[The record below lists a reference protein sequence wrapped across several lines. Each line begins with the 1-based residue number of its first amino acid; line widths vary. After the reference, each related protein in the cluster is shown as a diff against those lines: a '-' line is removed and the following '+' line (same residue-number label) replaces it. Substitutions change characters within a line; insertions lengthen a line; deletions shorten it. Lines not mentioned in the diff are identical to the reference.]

1 MQDTWMIC
9 YDECNAM
16 HGLMPESCRYNWC
29 RMHGYDLECSSKGPS
44 WWAMER
50 VRRFFFFFLLAWFPD
65 TLVGLNGRWGMTT
78 FTWPTRKDGEGL
90 PLALANF
97 SHFSFYFFLKIPNFC
112 LDRSFEFSVHR
123 ECISF
128 FVPLIFAWIA
138 FSGFRSTG
146 TLSIA

>member
-16 HGLMPESCRYNWC
+16 HGLMLECCRYNWC

-50 VRRFFFFFLLAWFPD
+50 VRRFFFFASMIPRHPSWTQRSLRYDNIYLTNSKGWRGLAPCFNQFFP
-65 TLVGLNGRWGMTT
+65 
-78 FTWPTRKDGEGL
+78 F
-90 PLALANF
+90 F
-97 SHFSFYFFLKIPNFC
+97 FIFFFLKIPNFC